1 MWYTIL
7 NFCDDFPFFLGCLG
21 VIINMSRQN
30 VEQLLF
36 YGEFR
41 GRLFKVSI
49 VYKKGVEASYW

>member
-30 VEQLLF
+30 VQQLFVLWGISRAIF
-36 YGEFR
+36 
-41 GRLFKVSI
+41 
-49 VYKKGVEASYW
+49 